1 MGPEAGTMGVEARRH
16 ARGVVGDA
24 GPEVQG
30 AASAA
35 WFHRRGGSP
44 ASQRF
49 ERSPPCHLAR
59 NAALTFG
66 ALLAQNGRD
75 TRFTSLV
82 ASVSHLFD
90 FAQMLDP

>member
-1 MGPEAGTMGVEARRH
+1 M
-16 ARGVVGDA
+16 
-24 GPEVQG
+24 
-30 AASAA
+30 
-35 WFHRRGGSP
+35 
-44 ASQRF
+44 
-49 ERSPPCHLAR
+49 AR

-90 FAQMLDP
+90 SAQMLEP